1 MSIEITVEHA
11 FPAFTLAASFRA
23 PTEGITALF
32 GPSGSGKST
41 TLKAIAGL
49 FDADRVSV
57 DISGERLD
65 RVAPSARRFGVVF
78 QDGRLF
84 PHMSVRQNLQYG
96 LRRAPRGGPISFDDT
111 VSLLGLAPFLAR
123 QPGTLSG
130 GERQR
135 VAIGRALL
143 SQPRLLLMDE
153 PLASLDASRRA
164 EIMPYLLRLREN
176 LRLPMIYVTHAME
189 EVVRLAD
196 HLVLLDA
203 GRVCAQGAVGELA
216 SRIDL
221 PLALREDAAG
231 VLHGRVHSHDHERR
245 LSLIACGGLVLFVP
259 KQDLAPQT
267 PVRLLVPAR
276 EVIIALD
283 APRDISVNNVVPTVV
298 VAIARMEA
306 AHAAL
311 VELDVGG
318 GQLLSRITLDAAE
331 RLGLRPG
338 KAVLAL
344 VKSMSVEM
352 VGSEAKARTG
362 GNVPFPPD
370 PPSSV

>member
-1 MSIEITVEHA
+1 MSIEVTVEHSFA
-11 FPAFTLAASFRA
+11 AFTLAASFRA
-23 PTEGITALF
+23 PARGITALF

-41 TLKAIAGL
+41 TLKAMAGL
-49 FDADRVSV
+49 FRADRMTLN
-57 DISGERLD
+57 ISGEWLD

-84 PHMSVRQNLQYG
+84 PHMSVRHNLLYG
-96 LRRAPRGGPISFDDT
+96 LRRAPRGGPIFVDET
-111 VSLLGLAPFLAR
+111 VALLGLEALMAR
-123 QPGTLSG
+123 RPATLSG

-153 PLASLDASRRA
+153 PLASLDAARRA
-164 EIMPYLLRLREN
+164 EIMPYLLRLREH
-176 LRLPMIYVTHAME
+176 LSLPIIYVTHAIE

-196 HLVLLDA
+196 HLVLLEA
-203 GRVCAQGAVGELA
+203 GRVRAEGPVGELA
-216 SRIDL
+216 SRVDL

-231 VLHGRVHSHDHERR
+231 VLSGYVHSHDLDRR
-245 LSLIACGGLVLFVP
+245 LSSVACGGLVLFVP
-259 KQDLAPQT
+259 MLDLAPQT

-276 EVIIALD
+276 EVIVALD
-283 APRDISVNNVVPTVV
+283 APRQISVNNVVPAVV
-298 VAIARMEA
+298 VAVGRREA

-318 GQLLSRITLDAAE
+318 GQLLSRVTVDAAE
-331 RLGLRPG
+331 RLALRPG

-344 VKSMSVEM
+344 VKSMSVE
-352 VGSEAKARTG
+352 TI
-362 GNVPFPPD
+362 
-370 PPSSV
+370 